1 MATLWSCPK
10 SDCPPTEIAPLDVPA
25 SGEAAGAE
33 SEPPFT
39 TDEVAA
45 LLNVPLNTI
54 DKWHEEGT
62 GPPGYQDAQGEPLPK
77 KRRGPVAGGARGN
90 TGGLPERMR
99 QDLHANRVQ
108 GDAGPVTRSAVELG
122 SWMSQPA

>member
-45 LLNVPLNTI
+45 LLNVP
-54 DKWHEEGT
+54 
-62 GPPGYQDAQGEPLPK
+62 P
-77 KRRGPVAGGARGN
+77 
-90 TGGLPERMR
+90 
-99 QDLHANRVQ
+99 
-108 GDAGPVTRSAVELG
+108 
-122 SWMSQPA
+122 